1 MENLRIINYLTNILP
16 YYNILVYMLKS
27 NKKESNKD
35 NNFYIF
41 ISALNK
47 VVSEHINYQG
57 IAKAMTSFYNVSN
70 KYSEQTKEQILE
82 SYKTTLQTF
91 TEALNTIDITKD
103 KKSNIKKKAIE
114 QIAESNLG
122 YVTNEIIK
130 PLNISRQYISD
141 LVKEKKIEKLDK
153 GIYAKNDILPDEF
166 FIFQQRYSK
175 AIYSHMNALY
185 FYHLTEEIPYKKTVT
200 IKKNYH
206 NERLKKECKVHL
218 ANDNNYE
225 IGLTAVVTGYG
236 NLVKTYDVER
246 SICDIIKDQNKLD
259 FEQVKKSVIM
269 YVNSKD
275 RDLNKLTDYAK
286 QMGIEKK
293 VIEFVRMYV

>member
-1 MENLRIINYLTNILP
+1 MDKIYIDNYLTNIP
-16 YYNILVYMLKS
+16 PFSNILVYMS
-27 NKKESNKD
+27 NYNNKD
-35 NNFYIF
+35 TSFYIF

-47 VVSEHINYQG
+47 VVNEHVNYQA
-57 IAKAMTSFYNVSN
+57 IAKALSSFYNVSD
-70 KYSEQTKEQILE
+70 KFCEQTKKQIQE
-82 SYKTTLQTF
+82 SYKKALIPLV
-91 TEALNTIDITKD
+91 EALKATDNTKEKIGD
-103 KKSNIKKKAIE
+103 IKKQTIE
-114 QIAESNLG
+114 QISSSNSG

-153 GIYAKNDILPDEF
+153 GIYANKNTIPDEF
-166 FIFQQRYSK
+166 YIFQQRYSK

-206 NERLKKECKVHL
+206 NEKLKKECKVHITK
-218 ANDNNYE
+218 DTNYE
-225 IGLTAVVTGYG
+225 IGLTAIETPYG
-236 NLVKTYDVER
+236 NIVKTYDKER
-246 SICDIIKDQNKLD
+246 CICDIIKDQNKLD

-275 RDLNKLTDYAK
+275 CNLNKLTMYAK

-293 VIEFVRMYV
+293 VIGFVRMYV